1 MMVERH
7 RRDRAHLPSHDMF
20 PQGPMRNQE
29 KAFTTMQVTIGS
41 NLAKKEAPMQ
51 AAFLGFARSPS
62 ETSRQSRLHPHP
74 IAE

>member
-1 MMVERH
+1 
-7 RRDRAHLPSHDMF
+7 MF

-51 AAFLGFARSPS
+51 AAFLGFASSPS
-62 ETSRQSRLHPHP
+62 ETSRQSRLHPTRSP
-74 IAE
+74 SRNRGGVWNFRQAAELKK